1 MNFYFNYFSDIG
13 REQIN
18 CLLSTVHT
26 LAKYLFLFHLS
37 PPRKVKIKS
46 AAKICA
52 CVGVFV
58 SLCSNKFGISL
69 ALH

>member
-1 MNFYFNYFSDIG
+1 MNFYFNYFSTIG

-46 AAKICA
+46 VAKI
-52 CVGVFV
+52 
-58 SLCSNKFGISL
+58 
-69 ALH
+69 